1 MSTAS
6 IKHHDQNH
14 LGLGSVYFHL
24 QFHTTPH
31 PQRKSRQGPGCG
43 VWCRGHGRMLF
54 TDLLLFKKKKK
65 LNTFLLQRGR
75 IRVQSYSN
83 PGKTKFND
91 IKSLTSGTYPWS
103 SRLQRALA
111 VAHVR
116 LCHPQHTQLI
126 FWLHYTAA
134 AALGDCPTVLAS
146 PHFRMSVATGLY
158 LHQRPLNGLSSE
170 TLTLSHSGKLQLL
183 SMTTSTLTLLL

>member
-1 MSTAS
+1 MTKIILGWGVFISTYNS
-6 IKHHDQNH
+6 TLH
-14 LGLGSVYFHL
+14 LIPKGS
-24 QFHTTPH
+24 
-31 PQRKSRQGPGCG
+31 QG
-43 VWCRGHGRMLF
+43 R
-54 TDLLLFKKKKK
+54 DLDAGFGAEAMEECSLLICSCLKKKKK